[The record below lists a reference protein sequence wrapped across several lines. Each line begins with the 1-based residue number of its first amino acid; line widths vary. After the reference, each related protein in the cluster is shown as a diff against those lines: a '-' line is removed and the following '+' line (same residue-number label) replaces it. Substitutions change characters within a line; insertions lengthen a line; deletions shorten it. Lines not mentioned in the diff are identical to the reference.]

1 MLMGD
6 GRPQEVA
13 VQRHRKPKKS
23 MDFSIPFLVH
33 SLGVSMTEIT
43 LAFVVTTAICLAS
56 ASTRLFGVVGIA
68 VLILLHPVLI
78 TALLLLAGVGFY
90 LFHFQKRR

>member
-6 GRPQEVA
+6 GRPQAVT

-43 LAFVVTTAICLAS
+43 LAFVVTTAICLSS

-68 VLILLHPVLI
+68 VLILLRPVLI
-78 TALLLLAGVGFY
+78 TALLLLVGVAFY
-90 LFHFQKRR
+90 LFHFQRRR

>member
-6 GRPQEVA
+6 GRPQAVT
-13 VQRHRKPKKS
+13 VQRHRKSKKS

-43 LAFVVTTAICLAS
+43 LAFVVTTAICLSS

-68 VLILLHPVLI
+68 VLILLRPVLI
-78 TALLLLAGVGFY
+78 TALLLLVGIALY
-90 LFHFQKRR
+90 IFHSQKRS

>member
-1 MLMGD
+1 MGD
-6 GRPQEVA
+6 GRPQAVT

-23 MDFSIPFLVH
+23 MDFPIPFLVH
-33 SLGVSMTEIT
+33 SLGVSMIKIT

>member
-1 MLMGD
+1 MGD
-6 GRPQEVA
+6 GRPQAVT

-23 MDFSIPFLVH
+23 MDFPIPFLVH
-33 SLGVSMTEIT
+33 SLGGSMTEIT
-43 LAFVVTTAICLAS
+43 LAFVVTTAICLSS
-56 ASTRLFGVVGIA
+56 APTRLFGVVGIA

-78 TALLLLAGVGFY
+78 TALLILAGVSFY

>member
-1 MLMGD
+1 
-6 GRPQEVA
+6 
-13 VQRHRKPKKS
+13 
-23 MDFSIPFLVH
+23 
-33 SLGVSMTEIT
+33 MTEIT

-78 TALLLLAGVGFY
+78 TALLLLAGVGLY
-90 LFHFQKRR
+90 LFHFQRRR